1 MCGGYM
7 KKYFIILLSL
17 FLLTGC
23 QTRKTDVNVDE
34 QLYQQYQDYY
44 TKLKKAKD
52 FENKISDC
60 SVSLILNKT
69 NNDNIRYDIII
80 DNPQIKMT
88 NIQAIAFVEDETKY
102 NPPSIGLLERETF
115 SLQPGVIDKEN
126 GIYKGINLS
135 GMTSLKEITVKVYL
149 TYKKQDKLIERYIE
163 LHDNAS

>member
-1 MCGGYM
+1 M

-102 NPPSIGLLERETF
+102 NPPSIGLLEKETF

>member
-1 MCGGYM
+1 M

-17 FLLTGC
+17 LLLTGC
-23 QTRKTDVNVDE
+23 QTRKTDENIDE

-44 TKLKKAKD
+44 MKLKNSKD

-69 NNDNIRYDIII
+69 NNDNIRYDVII
-80 DNPQIKMT
+80 DNPQVKMT
-88 NIQAIAFVEDETKY
+88 NIKAIAFVENETKY
-102 NPPSIGLLERETF
+102 NPPSIGLLEKESF
-115 SLQPGVIDKEN
+115 SLQPGVIDKEK

-135 GMTSLKEITVKVYL
+135 GMTSLKKITVKVYL